1 MTFEEILRGVTR
13 HRANRLGGDDETSI
27 QQKID
32 EIEWALQAI
41 CEALHDLEVK
51 P

>member
-1 MTFEEILRGVTR
+1 MTFQQILEGITR

-41 CEALHDLEVK
+41 AEALADLEVK